1 MISTNF
7 FENTDARRIT
17 AQRGPFAVLEFER
30 DISVSPEMAQLA
42 YFASEMN
49 VRKRQLIA
57 KLQNGSGLLAQ
68 AGEMQLM
75 VGQIEAETNVKGPGD
90 FFKKFVGSRVSG
102 ETVIKPHYYGDG
114 LLVLEPTFRYI
125 VLEEVSDWE
134 GGLTI
139 EDGMF
144 LAAEDTVDMHIS
156 ARSNVSSLLLGREG
170 IFNTTLT
177 GRGIAALESSVPAEE
192 IMVINLVDDEVRIDG
207 NMAIAWSET
216 LDFTVEKTTATLVGS
231 FASGEGFVNVYRGTG
246 RVYVAPVR
254 KNRGI
259 NAPEDKK

>member
-1 MISTNF
+1 MISTNL
-7 FENTDARRIT
+7 FENTDARKIT
-17 AQRGPFAVLEFER
+17 LQRGPFSVLEFER

-57 KLQNGSGLLAQ
+57 KLGGEGGVFLQ

-75 VGQIEAETNVKGPGD
+75 VGQIEAETNVKSAGD
-90 FFKKFVGSRVSG
+90 FFKKIVGSRVTG
-102 ETVIKPHYYGDG
+102 ETVLKPYYHGDG
-114 LLVLEPTFRYI
+114 LLVLEPTFKYI
-125 VLEEVSDWE
+125 ILQEVSDWE

-144 LAAEDTVDMHIS
+144 LASEDTVDMRIS
-156 ARSNVSSLLLGREG
+156 ARSNASSLLLGREG
-170 IFNTTLT
+170 IFNTTLY
-177 GRGIAALESSVPAEE
+177 GKGVVALESAVPQEE
-192 IMVINLVDDEVRIDG
+192 IMEINLVDDEVRIDG
-207 NMAIAWSET
+207 NMAIAWSES

-246 RVYVAPVR
+246 KVLVAPVR
-254 KNRGI
+254 KNWGI
-259 NAPEDKK
+259 STPTR